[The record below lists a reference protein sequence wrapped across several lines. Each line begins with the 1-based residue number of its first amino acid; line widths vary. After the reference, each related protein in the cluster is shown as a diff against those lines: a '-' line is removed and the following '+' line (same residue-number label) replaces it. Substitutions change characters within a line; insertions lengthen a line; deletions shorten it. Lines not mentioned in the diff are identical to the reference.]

1 MTYLYINDKE
11 VACLD
16 TAPPPPSLKWAM
28 WADWSAAATIS
39 WDVETITGM
48 TNATTFNWVPTAQN
62 GLAAHNTLG
71 QAQQPTPTGGGGL
84 TPTPAAWYENTFAP
98 IPQQEAA
105 DRRRRRAEQQDAY
118 RAYLRGLNFGRYEDY

>member
-16 TAPPPPSLKWAM
+16 TAPPAPSFKWAM
-28 WADWSAAATIS
+28 WSADWSGSTTIS
-39 WDVETITGM
+39 FDLETTG
-48 TNATTFNWVPTAQN
+48 NTFNWVPATQN
-62 GLAAHNTLG
+62 GLTAYNNMLG
-71 QAQQPTPTGGGGL
+71 QGQQAAPTGGRGL
-84 TPTPAAWYENTFAP
+84 TQPQAAWYENTFAP

-118 RAYLRGLNFGRYEDY
+118 RAYLRGLNFGRYADY